1 MADIGKGD
9 WVLICETSERGIVDE
24 VFDKGERFLVAVA
37 ATEQWPYPKRLHV
50 MVEKVRKIRPP
61 KVKKKKLFWEQRGLF
76 EE

>member
-24 VFDKGERFLVAVA
+24 VFDKGERFLVSVE
-37 ATEQWPYPKRLHV
+37 ATEKWPHAKRVHV
-50 MVEKVRKIRPP
+50 MVEKIRKIRPP
-61 KVKKKKLFWEQRGLF
+61 KPVKKKMYWEQRGLF